1 MTGTNA
7 QYLNA
12 NMDNDA
18 SITKLINVPI
28 LKPMVDVETFGLS
41 VADLELTAFR
51 FPAGIVGPHTCMPVS
66 HPSLHGIQKAN
77 EDLIKAPGVRC
88 PRCAQ
93 DGIET
98 FVLPGKHCPRC
109 KQPC

>member
-28 LKPMVDVETFGLS
+28 LKPMVDVEAFGLS

-51 FPAGIVGPHTCMPVS
+51 FPTGIVGPHTCMPVS

-77 EDLIKAPGVRC
+77 ED
-88 PRCAQ
+88 
-93 DGIET
+93 
-98 FVLPGKHCPRC
+98 
-109 KQPC
+109 